1 MSKIFDYADREFGL
15 ICCGEMIMRLSPL
28 NNEMLIQGNLLTKQM
43 GGAEFNVASSVS
55 TLGEKTA
62 MLTTLPNNEL
72 GKFARKSMTLNGV
85 ADDFLIFDDSKYKR
99 MPIYFYEYGSSPRK
113 PNVTYDR
120 LNSSFQRMTINDVI
134 QKYLERLKFSIQV
147 EYL

>member
-55 TLGEKTA
+55 TLGEKC
-62 MLTTLPNNEL
+62 L
-72 GKFARKSMTLNGV
+72 GTICPHRSHYNIIDNIPYV
-85 ADDFLIFDDSKYKR
+85 DYH
-99 MPIYFYEYGSSPRK
+99 MPLAS
-113 PNVTYDR
+113 
-120 LNSSFQRMTINDVI
+120 L
-134 QKYLERLKFSIQV
+134 
-147 EYL
+147 